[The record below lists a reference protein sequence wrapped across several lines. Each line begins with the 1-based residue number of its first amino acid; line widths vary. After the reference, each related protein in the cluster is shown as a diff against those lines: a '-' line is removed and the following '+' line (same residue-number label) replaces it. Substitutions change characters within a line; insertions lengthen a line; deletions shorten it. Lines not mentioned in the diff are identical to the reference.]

1 MSSKVPDR
9 RVQRSQQAL
18 HEALTALIL
27 EKRYDKIT
35 VQEIIDRANV
45 GRSTFYAHFFD
56 KEDLLVKGFEL
67 HSGRLHAQSETAPDG
82 EGEYVFHSLLFF
94 RRAHLHYHLHQAMV
108 EGGGADL
115 ILKTVRHHLQEEI
128 ESYLRQRFPDEK
140 SAPLPLPVIANFL
153 EGAMIAVATGWLDG
167 GQPYSPEEINDIFQQ
182 LVMNGI
188 KQLSMG
194 SY

>member
-1 MSSKVPDR
+1 
-9 RVQRSQQAL
+9 
-18 HEALTALIL
+18 
-27 EKRYDKIT
+27 
-35 VQEIIDRANV
+35 
-45 GRSTFYAHFFD
+45 
-56 KEDLLVKGFEL
+56 
-67 HSGRLHAQSETAPDG
+67 
-82 EGEYVFHSLLFF
+82 
-94 RRAHLHYHLHQAMV
+94 MV